1 MIDRVTLLL
10 IRNEKLLT
18 ARSRGKKVFY
28 LPGGKRENGES
39 DLETLLRETREEL
52 GANIRPGSE
61 HLFGIFC
68 GPAHAKPE
76 GVQVRLLCYRAET
89 EGTLFPCSEVE
100 ELRWQGME
108 MLSEVPPADVQVYRA
123 LFEQG
128 LIR

>member
-10 IRNEKLLT
+10 IRNGKLLT
-18 ARSRGKKVFY
+18 ARSRGKDVFY
-28 LPGGKRENGES
+28 LPGGKREAGES
-39 DLETLLRETREEL
+39 DRETLFRETREEL
-52 GANIRPGSE
+52 GAKILPGSE
-61 HLFGIFC
+61 RLFGIFC

-76 GVQVRLLCYRAET
+76 GVQVRLVCYLAET
-89 EGTLFPCSEVE
+89 EGALSPCSEVE

-108 MLSEVPPADVQVYRA
+108 ALSDLPPADVQVYRA